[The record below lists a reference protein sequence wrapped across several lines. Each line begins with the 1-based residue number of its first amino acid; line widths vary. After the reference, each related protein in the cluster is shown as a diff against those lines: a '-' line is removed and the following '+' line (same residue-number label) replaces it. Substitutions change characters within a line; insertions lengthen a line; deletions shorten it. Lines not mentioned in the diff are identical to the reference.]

1 MNIVKDTAS
10 GLIWRGVFIT
20 IFGVLIAW
28 KPGASAVALAIIWGL
43 FAIVAGIWAF
53 GSAFADDMSGMMRL
67 LLILTGIIGVIAG
80 IIVMGN
86 PVGGAVG
93 LAWAIGIW
101 LIASGLVDIFS
112 AFGHAS
118 TPRWLLVLGGV
129 LAIILGV
136 MFVRQPAVGALTG
149 VLTLGIFAIAWGVV
163 LIAAGVQLRG
173 RVKELTS

>member
-20 IFGVLIAW
+20 IFGLLVTW

-43 FAIVAGIWAF
+43 FAIVAGIWSF
-53 GSAFADDMSGMMRL
+53 GSAFADDMSGGMRI
-67 LLILTGIIGVIAG
+67 LLIITGIIGVVAG

-86 PVGGAVG
+86 PIGGAVG

-101 LIASGLVDIFS
+101 LIASGLVDIFA
-112 AFGHAS
+112 AFGHVS
-118 TPRWLLVLGGV
+118 TPRWLLILGGV
-129 LAIILGV
+129 LAVILGI

-149 VLTLGIFAIAWGVV
+149 VLTLGIFAVAWGVV
-163 LIAAGVQLRG
+163 LIAAGFQLRG
-173 RVKELTS
+173 KAKEISG